1 MIILLTVLAVV
12 VIIMA
17 GYLSYVILDI
27 RRLNQQ
33 MRFINQQTTNGH
45 LQLHS
50 RNREVVE
57 LTREINQLI
66 DKHQQSAQNYV
77 QSRNQLDLAIH
88 NISHDLRTPLAVSSG
103 YTQML
108 LKNGQLKVEDREQ
121 LEQVNSNLVSLT
133 ENLDLL
139 LLYNRLIE
147 NRIQINLESLNVSEI
162 LQQAA
167 LKMYDALNAHH
178 IKLELDIQPDV
189 IWQIDKISFERIVQ
203 NILGNV
209 LDHGYRDAK
218 VTLKIVETQLV
229 LDVKNSLDKPI
240 KNPQNLVDRFYT
252 EDLAG
257 KTQNAGLGLYII
269 SQLAKLLNGNADIK
283 TQDLSFEIRLTLE
296 K

>member
-108 LKNGQLKVEDREQ
+108 LKNVQLKVEDREQ

>member
-66 DKHQQSAQNYV
+66 YKHQQSAQNYV

>member
-12 VIIMA
+12 VIIMV

-33 MRFINQQTTNGH
+33 MRFINRQTTNGH

-77 QSRNQLDLAIH
+77 QSKNQLDLAIH

-189 IWQIDKISFERIVQ
+189 IWQIDKISFECIVQ
-203 NILGNV
+203 NVLGNV

-229 LDVKNSLDKPI
+229 LDVENSLDKPI

>member
-12 VIIMA
+12 VIIMV

-33 MRFINQQTTNGH
+33 MRFINRQTTNGH

-77 QSRNQLDLAIH
+77 QSKNQLDLAIH

-121 LEQVNSNLVSLT
+121 FEQVNSNLVSLT

-203 NILGNV
+203 NVLGNV

-229 LDVKNSLDKPI
+229 LDVENSLDKPI